1 MALALLEAAQAG
13 PADVKTLAMRACV
26 GFAVARYSASRLLAA
41 GRLTA
46 DRTRRPWVL
55 RIADATA
62 DGPHAAEFAFAH
74 LARWSR
80 SPPGG
85 DAERVLQELLRSLDS
100 PRHR

>member
-41 GRLTA
+41 GRLAA

-55 RIADATA
+55 RLVQ
-62 DGPHAAEFAFAH
+62 AH
-74 LARWSR
+74 D
-80 SPPGG
+80 P
-85 DAERVLQELLRSLDS
+85 DAEAVATRFLYDWMRA
-100 PRHR
+100 R